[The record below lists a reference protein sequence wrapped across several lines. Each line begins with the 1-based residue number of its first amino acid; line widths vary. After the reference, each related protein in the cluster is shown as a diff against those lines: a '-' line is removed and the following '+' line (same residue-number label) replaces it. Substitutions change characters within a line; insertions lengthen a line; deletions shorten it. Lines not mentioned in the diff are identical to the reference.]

1 MFAGQDALTSPPASL
16 ETLLRR
22 DDNPSLHVGME
33 AAIILDDTGL
43 FQNQACRLIRLE
55 HDIKAAAHSRRMR
68 DDVLVD
74 PCDRI
79 ADLGFDFRRREDE
92 VLD

>member
-1 MFAGQDALTSPPASL
+1 
-16 ETLLRR
+16 
-22 DDNPSLHVGME
+22 ME
-33 AAIILDDTGL
+33 AVIILDDAGL
-43 FQNQACRLIRLE
+43 FQNQACRLIRLD
-55 HDIKAAAHSRRMR
+55 HDVKAAAHSCRMR

-92 VLD
+92 LVDCNLNYVRARRL